1 MTEARRH
8 PATWRVGVVVFLLLC
23 GLVAFVLRAYWL
35 QVVVA
40 EEHLERGNWRHV
52 TERTVEAPRGTIVDR
67 EGREL
72 ARSIHAPTLAFDPRY
87 FVLNESEHVDTLLA
101 EIGELDRF
109 DEERFATWMTDEPAD
124 VPRYFVLERRM
135 WPGRAEALLE
145 RLHEA
150 GIRSVYAV
158 PEYRRVYPYRE
169 LAAHTLGFVQ
179 GDGRVGVAG
188 VERVYDDALAGD
200 TVSWSVLRDSDRRSY
215 LLDEAPDVEAARGD
229 TVVLTIDTP
238 LQRVV
243 EDALADTVD
252 QFDAEQ
258 GIVVVSRPDTGELLA
273 LASWPPFDPNQPAS
287 ADDSVWAHPAVSH
300 VFEPGSTVKM
310 LTFAAAANEGLVGWD
325 TPIDCEN
332 GRKRIGRYT
341 IRDTHYDEVIP
352 AWQVMQHSSN
362 IGSANLAMQMSQ
374 DTHRGYLEAFGFGS
388 RTGLG
393 FPGEEAGYIPGGRWP
408 DITHATISYGHGF
421 NLTPIQLNMMT
432 AAIANGGR
440 LMQPTLVR
448 EVRDASGTVVE
459 AFEPVVRGRPVRPEA
474 AALVTRMLETVVEED
489 GTGTAAAIDGFR
501 VAGKTGT
508 AELVDRSTGTYHDQY
523 LSSFTGFV
531 PADEP
536 AFAITVMVLRP
547 DPELGYYGGVV
558 AAPLFARIG
567 EQALLLDGIFPEGTL
582 AEGLVPS
589 AEPTLV
595 DSGEGAEATDAPAA
609 PADVVAAR
617 DDATYVEA
625 VSTGTPVTARTSGD
639 VTNVSTVPDLRGR
652 WVRDAMVEAAR
663 RGYRLTVNG
672 TGRVVHQEV
681 TLPNDDGPGRLEV
694 WLEDAGDEGT
704 HETL

>member
-1 MTEARRH
+1 MTNARRH
-8 PATWRVGVVVFLLLC
+8 PVTWRISLIVAGLLC
-23 GLVAFVLRAYWL
+23 GLVAFVLRAWWL

-40 EEHLERGNWRHV
+40 EEHLDRGNWRHV

-87 FVLNESEHVDTLLA
+87 FVLNESNLAETLLA
-101 EIGELDRF
+101 EIGDLDRF
-109 DEERFATWMTDEPAD
+109 DEARFAEWMTAEPAD

-135 WPGRAEALLE
+135 WPGRAEALLD

-169 LAAHTLGFVQ
+169 LAAHTLGFVR
-179 GDGRVGVAG
+179 GDGREGVAG
-188 VERVYDDALAGD
+188 VERVFDEALSGG

-215 LLDEAPDVEAARGD
+215 LLDEAPDVEAARGN

-243 EDALADTVD
+243 EDALAETVEH
-252 QFDAEQ
+252 FGAEQ
-258 GIVVVSRPDTGELLA
+258 GVVVVSRPETGEILS
-273 LASWPPFDPNQPAS
+273 LASWPPFDPNQPGG

-300 VFEPGSTVKM
+300 VFEPGSTAKM

-362 IGSANLAMQMSQ
+362 IGSANLGMQMSQ
-374 DTHRGYLEAFGFGS
+374 ATHRSYLEAFGFGS

-393 FPGEEAGYIPGGRWP
+393 FPGEEPGYIPGGRWP

-421 NLTPIQLNMMT
+421 NLTPLQLNMMT

-440 LMQPTLVR
+440 LMQPRLVR
-448 EVRDASGTVVE
+448 EIRDASGEVIE
-459 AFEPVVRGRPVRPEA
+459 RFEPVVRGRPVRPEA

-489 GTGTAAAIDGFR
+489 GTGTAAAIEGFS

-523 LSSFTGFV
+523 MSSFSGFV

-547 DPELGYYGGVV
+547 DPEIGYYGGVV

-567 EQALLLDGIFPEGTL
+567 EQALLLDGIFPEGEL
-582 AEGLVPS
+582 ADGLARVDVVDEDEDADADAAPS
-589 AEPTLV
+589 
-595 DSGEGAEATDAPAA
+595 AA
-609 PADVVAAR
+609 PAPANDPTR
-617 DDATYVEA
+617 GSHVEA
-625 VSTGTPVTARTSGD
+625 VSTGTPVTAPFAGEVGARD
-639 VTNVSTVPDLRGR
+639 TVPDLRGR
-652 WVRDAMVEAAR
+652 WVRDAMVEAAA

-681 TLPNDDGPGRLEV
+681 TLPVDDGPGRLEV
-694 WLEDAGDEGT
+694 WLEDAAEATDEA
-704 HETL
+704 L